1 MGDDLMKKSMI
12 TVEQVKK
19 SFNKQLVLENVSFSI
34 HKGEIIGL
42 IGPNG
47 AGKTTLIR
55 LMNGVIETDDGKITV
70 GGFSPNE
77 EGDHIRK
84 ISGVLTEGAGL
95 YHGLS
100 GIDNLRF
107 FASLYG
113 NVEEERIQSL
123 LDQFG
128 LKEHQHKNVGEY
140 STGMKKRLGLVRA
153 LLHQP
158 EILFLDEPT
167 NGLDPEGIHFVMD
180 TLKEINQREG
190 ITIILCSH
198 VLHQLAE
205 VCHRFLFLDRGTII
219 ESGTLDQLEQK
230 YLTEIHLQIETD
242 ENLGNI
248 GEFGVPVEKTDATH
262 WRFTLPGKKEIPP
275 LLTAL
280 LQKVPVYSAEI
291 INRDLESLY
300 FRIRK
305 EENHV

>member
-1 MGDDLMKKSMI
+1 MI
-12 TVEQVKK
+12 SLQEIKK
-19 SFNKQLVLENVSFSI
+19 SFKEQQVLKDVSFSI
-34 HKGEIIGL
+34 DKGEIVGL

-55 LMNGVIETDDGKITV
+55 LMNGVIEADHGNIAV
-70 GGFSPNE
+70 GGFSPNN

-100 GIDNLRF
+100 GIENLRF

-123 LDQFG
+123 LAQFG
-128 LKEHQHKNVGEY
+128 LKEHQHKNVGQY

-153 LLHQP
+153 LLHRP

-219 ESGTLDQLEQK
+219 ESGTLSQLEKK
-230 YLTEIHLQIETD
+230 YLRSIQLQIETD
-242 ENLGNI
+242 ENLGNMEALGI
-248 GEFGVPVEKTDATH
+248 PGEKIDETH
-262 WRFTLPGKKEIPP
+262 WRFTLGGKKEIPP

-280 LQKVPVYSAEI
+280 LQKYPVYAAEI
-291 INRDLESLY
+291 SNRDLESLY

>member
-1 MGDDLMKKSMI
+1 MGDKLMKTIIS
-12 TVEQVKK
+12 VEQVKK
-19 SFNKQLVLENVSFSI
+19 SFNQQQVLKNVSFSI
-34 HKGEIIGL
+34 KKGEIVGL

-55 LMNGVIETDDGKITV
+55 LMNGVIEPNGGQITV
-70 GGFSPNE
+70 GGFSPNG

-84 ISGVLTEGAGL
+84 MSGVLTEGAGL

-100 GIDNLRF
+100 GIENLRF

-113 NVEEERIQSL
+113 NIEEERIQSL
-123 LDQFG
+123 LTLFG
-128 LKEHQHKNVGEY
+128 LKKHQHKNVGKY

-158 EILFLDEPT
+158 KILFLDEPT

-190 ITIILCSH
+190 TTIILCSH

-219 ESGTLDQLEQK
+219 ESGTLNELENK
-230 YLTEIHLQIETD
+230 YIREIHLKIETD
-242 ENLGNI
+242 ENLENMNQ
-248 GEFGVPVEKTDATH
+248 FGLPVEKIDANH
-262 WRFTLPGKKEIPP
+262 WKFSLSGKRDIPP
-275 LLTAL
+275 LLSAI
-280 LQKVPVYSAEI
+280 LQKYPVYSAEI

-305 EENHV
+305 EANHV